1 MATLITVFPVYVCT
15 MVIILVL
22 RKTFVC
28 CKSENTWHGCTN
40 HIWMTCTIIQC
51 PMSLS
56 QIMALVVIALGV
68 SVSIF
73 FQIFVRENPDSNPPR
88 RRWYKWF
95 MNSQFYVVSCQL
107 EAKTSQLSQ
116 CHRETHGFSSD
127 LTVSQ
132 WRSYFSWSSVLD
144 RNRLT

>member
-1 MATLITVFPVYVCT
+1 
-15 MVIILVL
+15 
-22 RKTFVC
+22 
-28 CKSENTWHGCTN
+28 
-40 HIWMTCTIIQC
+40 
-51 PMSLS
+51 MSLS

-132 WRSYFSWSSVLD
+132 WRPYFSWSTVLD